1 MRRDAWI
8 LSPFDENVTNDCLIN
23 TRLRCRSVARYIFRE
38 GNVLRF
44 LPVACL
50 LVALSGPALAQTA
63 TPESLA
69 LAKQLVTKI
78 EPSPQQTIAQ
88 LGGSM
93 VGMMQQMGIKDPEQA
108 KVIVQE
114 ALMPLLSEH
123 IGGLMDRSASA
134 YAETMSVED
143 LKAIIAFYDTK
154 AGQDLIKAQP
164 LLAQR
169 RVQGMTAWMGELQP
183 EMQTKVAA
191 VIKQHGWDKGTK

>member
-1 MRRDAWI
+1 M
-8 LSPFDENVTNDCLIN
+8 
-23 TRLRCRSVARYIFRE
+23 
-38 GNVLRF
+38 RF
-44 LPVACL
+44 LYTACL
-50 LVALSGPALAQTA
+50 VIGLSSPVFAQTA
-63 TPESLA
+63 TPEALE
-69 LAKQLVTKI
+69 LAKQLVAKI
-78 EPSPQQTIAQ
+78 EPNPQQTIAQ

-114 ALMPLLSEH
+114 ALMPMLSEH
-123 IGGLMDRSASA
+123 IDGLIDRSAAA

-183 EMQTKVAA
+183 EMQTKIAA
-191 VIKQHGWDKGTK
+191 VIKQHGWDQGTK